1 MSPASYLMR
10 DMVVKFLFFVVT
22 YKTLKQMSILI

>member
-10 DMVVKFLFFVVT
+10 DMVVKFLFFVVN

>member
-22 YKTLKQMSILI
+22 YKALKQMSILI